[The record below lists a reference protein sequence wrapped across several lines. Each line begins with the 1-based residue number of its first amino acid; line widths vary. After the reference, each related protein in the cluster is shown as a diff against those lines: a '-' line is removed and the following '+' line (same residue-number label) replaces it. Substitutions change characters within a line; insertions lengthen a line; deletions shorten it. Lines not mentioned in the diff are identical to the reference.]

1 MGVIWDLI
9 QEIFHFDSFSD
20 MTKEIFSD
28 NPVFLIL
35 IIVFL
40 IKTFMR
46 FSNSGPQ
53 EVKQESGSLVY
64 EIKSKGQWNDAVDE
78 AIEKQ
83 AIVVAYFYAVWCPP
97 CKKAT
102 PAFSN
107 ISKCMYFLHRFLHFE
122 PPSNICLLTHT
133 FIYIVYCTNK
143 AVCQFW
149 KVDCDK
155 VQEVAKKNEIAKMPT
170 FKIFKNGLLVSLYH
184 TYIMYSVI
192 VYICCSYICICAY
205 ICMCR

>member
-53 EVKQESGSLVY
+53 EVKQEPGSLVY

-83 AIVVAYFYAVWCPP
+83 AIVVAYFYAVYLPD

-107 ISKCMYFLHRFLHFE
+107 ISKCM
-122 PPSNICLLTHT
+122 CLLTL
-133 FIYIVYCTNK
+133 IIIVC
-143 AVCQFW
+143 
-149 KVDCDK
+149 
-155 VQEVAKKNEIAKMPT
+155 
-170 FKIFKNGLLVSLYH
+170 
-184 TYIMYSVI
+184 
-192 VYICCSYICICAY
+192 
-205 ICMCR
+205 